1 MCRRLHGAA
10 FASWGRVS
18 KASFRYVSGEDNVK
32 IYHSS
37 EVMDRMFCIHCGSSF
52 LSYFKEEPEVIYH
65 FFVGSKADWIE
76 ICDGLPQW
84 EEWPKEESA

>member
-1 MCRRLHGAA
+1 LHGAA

-52 LSYFKEEPEVIYH
+52 LSYFKEEPEVIYMAM
-65 FFVGSKADWIE
+65 GNL
-76 ICDGLPQW
+76 DGN
-84 EEWPKEESA
+84 PKETYKGDHNSAQMN